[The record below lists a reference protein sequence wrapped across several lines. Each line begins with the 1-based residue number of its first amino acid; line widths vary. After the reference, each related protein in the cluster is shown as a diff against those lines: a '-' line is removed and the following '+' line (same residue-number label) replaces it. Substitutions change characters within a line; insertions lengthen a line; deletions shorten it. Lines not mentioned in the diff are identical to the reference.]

1 MKSAALAA
9 TIEASRRPLS
19 APLKREGGAFIVLI
33 NQAIVLDFVVD
44 SGAGDVII
52 PQDVFSTLIR
62 TGTIQGFS
70 FDGHKDLQACKRISG
85 GFADIQDLLLTLAGT
100 VIDDV
105 SGSVTAVEGSLLLGQ
120 SFLHPFQIVA
130 NR

>member
-1 MKSAALAA
+1 M
-9 TIEASRRPLS
+9 P
-19 APLKREGGAFIVLI
+19 VLI

-44 SGAGDVII
+44 SGAGDVTI

-62 TGTIQGFS
+62 TGTIQES
-70 FDGHKDLQACKRISG
+70 DLTGTKTYKLANGSAEALPTFRIRS
-85 GFADIQDLLLTLAGT
+85 LTLAGT